1 MTELNAVKG
10 ERSAYCLIGEKY
22 GVSTKYGLI
31 ILVPLVSFGFNA
43 RKPAAQGQR
52 ALEFVPLSCGACK
65 VFTQPYFGGYAVGQL
80 IRLL

>member
-43 RKPAAQGQR
+43 RKPSAQGQR
-52 ALEFVPLSCGACK
+52 AL
-65 VFTQPYFGGYAVGQL
+65 
-80 IRLL
+80 